1 MKRLIINTVFSTAIA
16 GTAFASHGAQ
26 NPEAST
32 ELKQLAEHLNVTYQ
46 LDSSYVT
53 DCPPADNV
61 VQQQC
66 YQSTIT
72 FTLPAQANIG
82 KTAPN
87 GQNASEPKVDWQIYF
102 SQLSPAYSVKDG
114 DFVLEHINGDLHRIT
129 PKASFHGFEPNTQ
142 YRVTFYS
149 KGSQITR
156 SEFMPNFIIALG
168 TQAHVIKSTQTQ
180 QDKDT
185 GLATQAYLAPFSA
198 DNQFLLAAN
207 DKTPFVDGDYLG
219 QQYHELAPTSPMNV
233 SDKLIPTPLK
243 STPLNLAPLSLT
255 KGYRLSDTTIDFKGK
270 DAALASLAQ
279 LGFTA
284 KKAGTPLTL
293 TLDSNINNGIDKEN
307 NHASNDEAYQL
318 RITPAQISIRAN
330 SHAGLFYGLQSIAA
344 LITPDSDQLSAI
356 EIQDSPRY
364 AFRGLHL
371 DVARNFHSL
380 DFIKR
385 IIPQLA
391 AYKINKLHLHLAD
404 DEGWRLAIPGLPELT
419 DVGAKRCF
427 DLSEQRCLLPQ
438 LGSGISGNS
447 QVDGYLTVSQ
457 YQEILQLADANHIE
471 VIPSLDMPG
480 HSRAAI
486 KSMEARYRYYLE
498 KGDQTK
504 AEEFLLTEFED
515 KTQYS
520 SIQYYND
527 NTLNVCLPST
537 YHFIETVINEVQ
549 KMHQEAGVPLVHYHI
564 GADETA
570 GAWVDSPACIA
581 MRKNKAEELKGLHSL
596 NGYFIEQVAN
606 MLAKKGIIGAGWN
619 DGMGEVR
626 PENMP
631 EKVQSN
637 AWSMITDNGH
647 KIAHKQANLGWKVV
661 ISTPEATYF
670 DFPYVSHPEERGN
683 HWASRG
689 IDSVKVFSFMPDN
702 LPAHAERWHNTL
714 NQPFESDDSQSQLKS
729 GVGFY
734 GLQGHL
740 WSEMI
745 QSDSQAEYMLFPRI
759 IALAERAWH
768 KAPWELSY
776 DYQGRIYNQH
786 TRYFTQALNGQ
797 AEQQQL
803 QDWQNFA
810 AIYAQKVQPKLTQ
823 AGIFYRIAPPGI
835 RVEDKRFMLNSLYPD
850 AHFEYRLDNGPW
862 QTYIT
867 PVAIANTQKISARI
881 KVEERYSRPSNWQA
895 PN

>member
-1 MKRLIINTVFSTAIA
+1 MKRLIINTVFSTTMA
-16 GTAFASHGAQ
+16 GTAFVSHGAQ
-26 NPEAST
+26 SPEAST

-53 DCPPADNV
+53 NCPPSANEA
-61 VQQQC
+61 QQQC

-72 FTLPAQANIG
+72 LTLPAQASIS

-87 GQNASEPKVDWQIYF
+87 RQDASEPKAPWQIYF

-114 DFVLEHINGDLHRIT
+114 DFTLEHINGDLHRIT
-129 PKASFHGFEPNTQ
+129 PKASFHGFEANTQ

-156 SEFMPNFIIALG
+156 SEFMPNFILAMG
-168 TQAHVIKSTQTQ
+168 TQAHVIKSTQTHR
-180 QDKDT
+180 DKDT
-185 GLATQAYLAPFSA
+185 GLATQPYLAPFSA
-198 DNQFLLAAN
+198 DNQFLLAGN
-207 DKTPFVDGDYLG
+207 DKTPFVDGAYLG
-219 QQYHELAPTSPMNV
+219 QQYHELAPTSPVNI

-243 STPLNLAPLSLT
+243 SASLNFAPLSLK
-255 KGYRLSDTTIDFKGK
+255 KGYSLSEPSIDFKGK

-284 KKAGTPLTL
+284 KKSGTPLSL
-293 TLDSNINNGIDKEN
+293 TLDSSITNGIDKAN
-307 NHASNDEAYQL
+307 NPAPNQEAYQL
-318 RITPAQISIRAN
+318 HITPAQISIRAN
-330 SHAGLFYGLQSIAA
+330 SDAGLFYGLQSIAA
-344 LITPDSDQLSAI
+344 LITPGNDQLSAV

-447 QVDGYLTVSQ
+447 QVDGYFSVAQ
-457 YQEILQLADANHIE
+457 YQEILQLADVNHIE

-486 KSMEARYRYYLE
+486 KSMEARYHHYLE
-498 KGDQTK
+498 KGDK
-504 AEEFLLTEFED
+504 AKAKEFLLTEFED

-520 SIQYYND
+520 SIQYYHD

-570 GAWVDSPACIA
+570 GAWINSPACIA
-581 MRKNKAEELKGLHSL
+581 MRENKADELKGLHSL

-631 EKVQSN
+631 AKVQSN

-647 KIAHKQANLGWKVV
+647 QIAHKQANLGWKVV

-702 LPAHAERWHNTL
+702 LPAHAEHWHNTL
-714 NQPFESDDSQSQLKS
+714 NQAFESDDSKTQLKP
-729 GVGFY
+729 GTGFY

-745 QSDSQAEYMLFPRI
+745 QSDHQAEYMLFPRM

-768 KAPWELSY
+768 KAPWELAY
-776 DYQGRIYNQH
+776 DYQGRIYNQ
-786 TRYFTQALNGQ
+786 RSQYFAQSLNGQ
-797 AEQQQL
+797 AEQQRL
-803 QDWQNFA
+803 QDWQHYA

-835 RVEDKRFMLNSLYPD
+835 RVEDKHFMLNSLYPD
-850 AHFEYRLDNGPW
+850 ASFEYRLDNGHW
-862 QTYIT
+862 QVYHA
-867 PVAIANTQKISARI
+867 PVAIGNTQQIHARV
-881 KVEERYSRPSNWQA
+881 KVEARYSRPSHWQT
-895 PN
+895 PH